1 MLERCLGCAKRRL
14 IVYSLATAGMVL
26 LVTACSTSYQAAHK
40 APPPPAKVAGQ
51 AQKPL
56 GADQSSVTV
65 IPNPYEDD
73 QYQANMAVEATK
85 QVLRGRGYNVVENG
99 ATAELVAIP
108 TLETNRVQVLRRST
122 SPSDMFQEF
131 DRPGKLFGTYPSLPT
146 LAAGSTT
153 AVNSKT
159 NGSTLV
165 IEAFRSDDWS
175 KALIVNMLQ
184 LPPTWKEVTPLPHG
198 YSTDPLDLQRTGG
211 TKTQFQLPPDHLL
224 TNAANH

>member
-73 QYQANMAVEATK
+73 QYQANMAEKTAK
-85 QVLRGRGYNVVENG
+85 QGFRGPGYNVEGTG
-99 ATAELVAIP
+99 A
-108 TLETNRVQVLRRST
+108 N
-122 SPSDMFQEF
+122 
-131 DRPGKLFGTYPSLPT
+131 
-146 LAAGSTT
+146 
-153 AVNSKT
+153 
-159 NGSTLV
+159 
-165 IEAFRSDDWS
+165 
-175 KALIVNMLQ
+175 
-184 LPPTWKEVTPLPHG
+184 
-198 YSTDPLDLQRTGG
+198 
-211 TKTQFQLPPDHLL
+211 
-224 TNAANH
+224 

>member
-1 MLERCLGCAKRRL
+1 
-14 IVYSLATAGMVL
+14 MVL

-108 TLETNRVQVLRRST
+108 TLETNRVQVVRRST
-122 SPSDMFQEF
+122 LPFDLFQAVDGPANPF
-131 DRPGKLFGTYPSLPT
+131 FNYPSAPT
-146 LAAGSTT
+146 HAAVPT
-153 AVNSKT
+153 A
-159 NGSTLV
+159 
-165 IEAFRSDDWS
+165 
-175 KALIVNMLQ
+175 
-184 LPPTWKEVTPLPHG
+184 
-198 YSTDPLDLQRTGG
+198 
-211 TKTQFQLPPDHLL
+211 
-224 TNAANH
+224 AA